1 VSIVVIAILAGAW
14 AVALLW
20 PWLRKRSDV
29 QPATSIA
36 SFRNQIS
43 NLERTRPGSYRGGVA
58 LSGGGQRYVPIAH
71 SLETPGV
78 IPVPR
83 TRSEVRRRRRDVLL
97 TLCGLDLL
105 ALSAVVVGIGPVAV
119 LMFLVAFG
127 LTAAYVGLL
136 VQVTRLAA
144 ERERKVRA
152 LPPRHH
158 VQPFFETSSI
168 SS

>member
-1 VSIVVIAILAGAW
+1 VSVVVIAILAGAW

-20 PWLRKRSDV
+20 PWLRNRSDA

-58 LSGGGQRYVPIAH
+58 MSGGGQRYVPIAH
-71 SLETPGV
+71 PLDAPGV
-78 IPVPR
+78 FPFPR

-97 TLCGLDLL
+97 TLLGLDLL
-105 ALSAVVVGIGPVAV
+105 TMLMIVVGVGSAA
-119 LMFLVAFG
+119 LAMFLLTFG
-127 LTAAYVGLL
+127 CTVTYVGLL
-136 VQVTRLAA
+136 VQATRLAA
-144 ERERKVRA
+144 ERKQKVRA
-152 LPPRHH
+152 LPPRQH
-158 VQPFFETSSI
+158 VQPFFESSSV

>member
-1 VSIVVIAILAGAW
+1 M
-14 AVALLW
+14 ALLW

-43 NLERTRPGSYRGGVA
+43 NLERARPGSYRGGVA
-58 LSGGGQRYVPIAH
+58 MSGGGQRYVPIAH
-71 SLETPGV
+71 SLEVPGV
-78 IPVPR
+78 FPIPR

-97 TLCGLDLL
+97 TLLGLDVLTLL
-105 ALSAVVVGIGPVAV
+105 MIVVGVGSVAL
-119 LMFLVAFG
+119 LMFVLTFG

-144 ERERKVRA
+144 ERQRKVRA
-152 LPPRHH
+152 LTPRQH
-158 VQPFFETSSI
+158 VQPFFESSSI

>member
-1 VSIVVIAILAGAW
+1 
-14 AVALLW
+14 VALLW
-20 PWLRKRSDV
+20 PWFRKRSDV

-58 LSGGGQRYVPIAH
+58 MSGGGQRYVPIAH
-71 SLETPGV
+71 SLEVPGV
-78 IPVPR
+78 FPVPR

-105 ALSAVVVGIGPVAV
+105 TLLMVVVGVGSIAV
-119 LMFLVAFG
+119 LMSLLAVG
-127 LTAAYVGLL
+127 LTAAYVVLL

-158 VQPFFETSSI
+158 VQPFFESSSV